1 MHEAVTVFNDSLQLL
16 YRMSD
21 LSFKLG
27 RYTVSNSVRSDE
39 YGWWISLWNP
49 NTSHS
54 SFVFL
59 AVNYDGRVVPVQNYI
74 FNMSSLV
81 WTLLQQRMREIAVN
95 RLEQNNIQ
103 FP

>member
-1 MHEAVTVFNDSLQLL
+1 MHGSVTVCNDSLHFL
-16 YRMSD
+16 YRMAD
-21 LSFKLG
+21 LGFKLG
-27 RYTVSNSVRSDE
+27 RYTV
-39 YGWWISLWNP
+39 
-49 NTSHS
+49 S

-81 WTLLQQRMREIAVN
+81 WTLLPQRMREIAAN
-95 RLEQNNIQ
+95 RLEQNNIH